1 MGSEVKTFHDLEREV
16 QRHGFCGK
24 CGGCVAFCSAANLGA
39 LKVGPDGK
47 PVFADEEKCLKCGI
61 CYMICPNTLDLDE
74 ELKKGTKWELPIG
87 PIKDLVSAQTTNPTV
102 GERCTDGGVVTSL
115 LLYLLDNH
123 MIDGALVSKS
133 DGPFHRGPMLAT
145 SGEEIISASGSH
157 FDESF
162 SIVELGSQYSTYSPA
177 IRELKSLRKGLIDRV
192 AMVGTPCQIHTVRKM
207 QVLGIIPSDVI
218 KYYFGLFCMENFSF
232 NDIQLRLLEKKYRFD
247 LTQVSKV
254 NVKQDFFIY
263 LNNDRVIHIPFEEID
278 SIARPACL
286 VCSDF
291 SAEFSDIS
299 FGGLGS
305 PDGYTTVLIRSERGR
320 MVYRGALTAGYI
332 KEKRYSSSEKARE
345 VVIQLQKVVLDFS
358 RRKKE
363 RAQKNR
369 GSAVGSLMDMV
380 RRVWRM
386 TLPGSIGR

>member
-1 MGSEVKTFHDLEREV
+1 MGSEVKTFHDLEKEV
-16 QRHGFCGK
+16 QRYNFCGK
-24 CGGCVAFCSAANLGA
+24 CGGCVAFCSADNLGA
-39 LKVGPDGK
+39 LKVGPDGM

-61 CYMICPNTLDLDE
+61 CYMICPNIRDLDE
-74 ELKKGTKWELPIG
+74 ELKKKTKWEPPIG

-133 DGPFHRGPMLAT
+133 DGPFHRGPVLAT
-145 SGEEIISASGSH
+145 SGEEVVSASGSH
-157 FDESF
+157 YDESF
-162 SIVELGSQYSTYSPA
+162 SIAELGSQYSTYSPA
-177 IRELKSLRKGLIDRV
+177 MQELKSLRKGVIDRV

-218 KYYFGLFCMENFSF
+218 KYCFGLFCMENFSF
-232 NDIQLRLLEKKYRFD
+232 NDIQLRHLEKQYGFD
-247 LTQVSKV
+247 LAHVSKV
-254 NVKQDFFIY
+254 NVKEDFLIY
-263 LNNDRVIHIPFEEID
+263 LNNGRVIHIPFEEID

-286 VCSDF
+286 VCPDF

-305 PDGYTTVLIRSERGR
+305 PEGYTTVLLRSERGK

-332 KEKRYSSSEKARE
+332 KERRYSSSEKARADL
-345 VVIQLQKVVLDFS
+345 IKLQKMVLDFS
-358 RRKKE
+358 QKKRE
-363 RAQKNR
+363 RALKNR
-369 GSAVGSLMDMV
+369 GAMAGFVTVSL
-380 RRVWRM
+380 
-386 TLPGSIGR
+386 TAP

>member
-16 QRHGFCGK
+16 QRYNFCGK
-24 CGGCVAFCSAANLGA
+24 CGGCVSFCSAANLGA
-39 LKVGPDGK
+39 LKVGPDGM

-61 CYMICPNTLDLDE
+61 CYMICPNIRDLDG
-74 ELKKGTKWELPIG
+74 ELKKKTNWEPPIG
-87 PIKDLVSAQTTNPTV
+87 LIRDLVSAQTTNPTV

-145 SGEEIISASGSH
+145 SGEEIVSASGSH
-157 FDESF
+157 YDESF
-162 SIVELGSQYSTYSPA
+162 SIAELGSQYSTYSPA
-177 IRELKSLRKGLIDRV
+177 MQELKSLRKRLIDRV

-232 NDIQLRLLEKKYRFD
+232 SDIQLRHLEKQYGFD
-247 LTQVSKV
+247 LTQVTKV
-254 NVKQDFFIY
+254 NVKEDFFIY
-263 LNNDRVIHIPFEEID
+263 LKNDRVIHIPFEEID
-278 SIARPACL
+278 AIARPACL
-286 VCSDF
+286 VCPDF

-305 PDGYTTVLIRSERGR
+305 PEGYTTVLLRSERGK
-320 MVYRGALTAGYI
+320 MVYRGALTTGYL
-332 KEKRYSSSEKARE
+332 KERRYSSNEKARAD
-345 VVIQLQKVVLDFS
+345 VIRLQKMVLDFS
-358 RRKKE
+358 QRKEE
-363 RAQKNR
+363 RALKNR
-369 GSAVGSLMDMV
+369 GAKA
-380 RRVWRM
+380 
-386 TLPGSIGR
+386 GSITVSLTAP

>member
-1 MGSEVKTFHDLEREV
+1 MGSEAKTFHDLEREV
-16 QRHGFCGK
+16 QRYNFCGK
-24 CGGCVAFCSAANLGA
+24 CGGCVAFCSADNLGA
-39 LKVGPDGK
+39 LKVGPDGM

-61 CYMICPNTLDLDE
+61 CYMICPNIRDLDE
-74 ELKKGTKWELPIG
+74 ELKKKTKWEPPIG

-145 SGEEIISASGSH
+145 SGEEVVSASGSH
-157 FDESF
+157 YDESY
-162 SIVELGSQYSTYSPA
+162 SIAELGSQYSTYSPA
-177 IRELKSLRKGLIDRV
+177 MQELKSLRKGVIDRV

-218 KYYFGLFCMENFSF
+218 KYCFGLFCMENFSF
-232 NDIQLRLLEKKYRFD
+232 NDIQLRHLEKQYGFD
-247 LTQVSKV
+247 LAHVSKV
-254 NVKQDFFIY
+254 NVKEDFFIY
-263 LNNDRVIHIPFEEID
+263 LNNGRGIHIPFEEID

-286 VCSDF
+286 VCPDF
-291 SAEFSDIS
+291 SSEFSDIS

-305 PDGYTTVLIRSERGR
+305 PEGYTTVLLRSEKGK

-332 KEKRYSSSEKARE
+332 KERIFSSSEKARAD
-345 VVIQLQKVVLDFS
+345 VIRLQKMVLGFS
-358 RRKKE
+358 YRKKE
-363 RAQKNR
+363 RALKNR
-369 GSAVGSLMDMV
+369 GAKA
-380 RRVWRM
+380 
-386 TLPGSIGR
+386 GSITLSLTAA

>member
-1 MGSEVKTFHDLEREV
+1 MGSEAKTFHDLEREV
-16 QRHGFCGK
+16 QRYHFCGK
-24 CGGCVAFCSAANLGA
+24 CGGCVAFCSADNLGA
-39 LKVGPDGK
+39 LKVGPDGM

-61 CYMICPNTLDLDE
+61 CYMICPNTRDLDE
-74 ELKKGTKWELPIG
+74 ELKKKTKWEPPIG

-123 MIDGALVSKS
+123 MIDGALVSRS

-145 SGEEIISASGSH
+145 SGEEVISASGSH

-177 IRELKSLRKGLIDRV
+177 MQELKSLRKGLIDRV

-218 KYYFGLFCMENFSF
+218 KYCFGLFCMENFSF
-232 NDIQLRLLEKKYRFD
+232 NDIQLRHLEKQYGFD

-254 NVKQDFFIY
+254 NVKEDFFIN
-263 LNNDRVIHIPFEEID
+263 LSNGRVIHIPFEEID

-286 VCSDF
+286 VCPDF

-305 PDGYTTVLIRSERGR
+305 PDGYTTVLIRSERGK
-320 MVYRGALTAGYI
+320 MVYRAALGAGYI
-332 KEKRYSSSEKARE
+332 KERRYSSSEKARAD
-345 VVIQLQKVVLDFS
+345 VIQLQKVVLDFS
-358 RRKKE
+358 QRKRE
-363 RAQKNR
+363 RALKNR
-369 GSAVGSLMDMV
+369 GSMAGITVQAFAA
-380 RRVWRM
+380 
-386 TLPGSIGR
+386 P

>member
-1 MGSEVKTFHDLEREV
+1 MGSEAKTFHDLEREV
-16 QRHGFCGK
+16 QRYNFCGK
-24 CGGCVAFCSAANLGA
+24 CGGCVAFCSADNLGA
-39 LKVGPDGK
+39 LKVGPDGM

-61 CYMICPNTLDLDE
+61 CYMICPNTRDLDE
-74 ELKKGTKWELPIG
+74 ELKKKAKWEPPIG
-87 PIKDLVSAQTTNPTV
+87 QIKDLVSAQTTNPTV
-102 GERCTDGGVVTSL
+102 GEGCTDGGVVTSL

-145 SGEEIISASGSH
+145 SGEEVISASGSH

-162 SIVELGSQYSTYSPA
+162 SIVELGDQYSTYSPA
-177 IRELKSLRKGLIDRV
+177 MQELKSLRKGLIDRV

-232 NDIQLRLLEKKYRFD
+232 NDIQLRHLEKQYGFD

-254 NVKQDFFIY
+254 NVKEDFFIY
-263 LNNDRVIHIPFEEID
+263 LHNGRVIHIPFEEID

-286 VCSDF
+286 VCPDF

-305 PDGYTTVLIRSERGR
+305 PDGYTTVLIRSERGK

-332 KEKRYSSSEKARE
+332 KERRYSSSEKARAD
-345 VVIQLQKVVLDFS
+345 VIRLQKVVLDFS
-358 RRKKE
+358 QRKKE
-363 RAQKNR
+363 RALKNR
-369 GSAVGSLMDMV
+369 GSTAGFIAQAF
-380 RRVWRM
+380 
-386 TLPGSIGR
+386 TAP

>member
-1 MGSEVKTFHDLEREV
+1 MGSEAKTFHDLEREV
-16 QRHGFCGK
+16 QRYHFCGK
-24 CGGCVAFCSAANLGA
+24 CGGCVAFCSADNLGA
-39 LKVGPDGK
+39 LKVGPDGM

-61 CYMICPNTLDLDE
+61 CYMICPNTRDLDE
-74 ELKKGTKWELPIG
+74 ELKKKAKWEPPIG
-87 PIKDLVSAQTTNPTV
+87 QIKDLVSAQTTNPTV
-102 GERCTDGGVVTSL
+102 GEGCTDGGVVTSL

-145 SGEEIISASGSH
+145 SGEEVISASGSH

-177 IRELKSLRKGLIDRV
+177 MQELKSLRKGLIDRV

-232 NDIQLRLLEKKYRFD
+232 NDIQLRHLEKQYGFD

-254 NVKQDFFIY
+254 NVKEDFFIY
-263 LNNDRVIHIPFEEID
+263 LDNGRVIHIPFEEID

-286 VCSDF
+286 VCPDF

-305 PDGYTTVLIRSERGR
+305 PDGYTTVLIRSERGK
-320 MVYRGALTAGYI
+320 MVYRGALTAGYVR
-332 KEKRYSSSEKARE
+332 ERRYSSSEKARAD
-345 VVIQLQKVVLDFS
+345 VIHLQKMVLDFS
-358 RRKKE
+358 QRKKE
-363 RAQKNR
+363 RALKNR
-369 GSAVGSLMDMV
+369 GPTAGVIVQAFPAS
-380 RRVWRM
+380 
-386 TLPGSIGR
+386 